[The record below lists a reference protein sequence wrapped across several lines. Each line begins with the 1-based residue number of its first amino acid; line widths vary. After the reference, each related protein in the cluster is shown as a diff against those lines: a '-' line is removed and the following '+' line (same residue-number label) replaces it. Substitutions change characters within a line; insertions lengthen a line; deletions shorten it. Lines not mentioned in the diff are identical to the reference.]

1 LTGAAWLQRKL
12 GRVLN
17 YDRSLHRSVLTPIA
31 CDPRLRELSENVPIA
46 ALELIAQLF
55 LRGHCSAGG
64 ERKVWTA
71 TRRPRLAFLDA
82 THGEPIN
89 DVGTMGWLMTIPKAL
104 IALVIVLPIGLL
116 GAWLRR
122 VVTRA
127 YRRDLTGWMALA
139 SGVLL
144 GLAVATAYWPPVNH
158 QKITTAIIFVVLSSL
173 AGFMS
178 LGALTLGRNAP
189 ALIMGA
195 LYCVLALPLIAATIY
210 LVFVLAWADA
220 HLDLYGPLLTR

>member
-1 LTGAAWLQRKL
+1 
-12 GRVLN
+12 
-17 YDRSLHRSVLTPIA
+17 
-31 CDPRLRELSENVPIA
+31 
-46 ALELIAQLF
+46 
-55 LRGHCSAGG
+55 
-64 ERKVWTA
+64 
-71 TRRPRLAFLDA
+71 
-82 THGEPIN
+82 
-89 DVGTMGWLMTIPKAL
+89 MGWLMTIPQTL

-127 YRRDLTGWMALA
+127 YRHDLTGWMALA
-139 SGVLL
+139 SGLL
-144 GLAVATAYWPPVNH
+144 FALAAATAYWPPASYL
-158 QKITTAIIFVVLSSL
+158 KINTASILVLLSSL

-210 LVFVLAWADA
+210 VLFVLAWTGA
-220 HLDLYGPLLTR
+220 HLDLYGPF